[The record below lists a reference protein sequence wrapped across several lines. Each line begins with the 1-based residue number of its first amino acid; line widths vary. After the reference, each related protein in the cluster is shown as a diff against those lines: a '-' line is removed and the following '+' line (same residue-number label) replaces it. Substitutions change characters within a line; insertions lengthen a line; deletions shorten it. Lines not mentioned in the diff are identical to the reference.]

1 MNPEQVAEAVPVD
14 ALSSW
19 VAANVPKSRGPLTVS
34 HLSGGSSNLTFRV
47 QDDINDWVLRRPPVG
62 AFLATANDMGRE
74 FRVQTGLQ
82 HTDVPVPTTV
92 AMCEDD
98 SVIGVPFYLMNFV
111 DGIVYSDTDQ
121 VAHLTEQQAFA
132 ASNELIDVL
141 AQLHAVDFEAVG
153 LGQLGKPVGF
163 LERQINR
170 WCTQWEKSKQRDLP
184 AVDEVAQRLKRSIP
198 THTDASIVHGDYSFN
213 NTMWSRTNPARMVAV
228 LDWEMST
235 LGDPLTDLG
244 MVSVYWGE
252 AGEIMWRSR
261 SPQPHRLNPGFPSGD
276 HLLARYEQT
285 SGRSIRDIDVY
296 RVLAVFKLSIITEGA
311 LARIKA
317 TRPDEDTAR
326 TENTIA
332 ELANL
337 ALEMANSSSVPTLR
351 GHYSAS

>member
-121 VAHLTEQQAFA
+121 VAHLTEQQALA

-337 ALEMANSSSVPTLR
+337 ALEMANSSSVSTLR
-351 GHYSAS
+351 GV

>member
-1 MNPEQVAEAVPVD
+1 MNSDQVAEAVPLD
-14 ALSSW
+14 ALSAW
-19 VAANVPKSRGPLTVS
+19 VTANVPGSQGPIKVS

-47 QDDINDWVLRRPPVG
+47 QDDANDWVLRRPPVG

-74 FRVQTGLQ
+74 YRVQTGLQ
-82 HTDVPVPTTV
+82 NTDVPVPRTI
-92 AMCEDD
+92 AMCEDE
-98 SVIGVPFYLMNFV
+98 SIIGVPFYLMTFV

-121 VAHLTEQQAFA
+121 VAHLDQSQALA
-132 ASNELIDVL
+132 ATDELIDVL
-141 AQLHAVDFEAVG
+141 AQLHSVDFEAVG
-153 LGQLGKPVGF
+153 LGQLGKPSGF

-170 WCTQWEKSKQRDLP
+170 WCLQWEKSKQRELP
-184 AVDEVAQRLKRSIP
+184 AIDEVAARLKRSVP

-213 NTMWSRTNPARMVAV
+213 NTMWSRTDPAKMVAV

-276 HLLARYEQT
+276 HLLARYEAS
-285 SGRSIRDIDVY
+285 SGRSIQDIDVY

-317 TRPDEDTAR
+317 TRPDEDTTR
-326 TENTIA
+326 TEDTIA
-332 ELANL
+332 ELAELALNL
-337 ALEMANSSSVPTLR
+337 ATTSSVASLR
-351 GHYSAS
+351 G

>member
-1 MNPEQVAEAVPVD
+1 MNPEQVAEAVPTD
-14 ALSSW
+14 ALSQW
-19 VAANVPKSRGPLTVS
+19 ITANVASARGPIDVT

-47 QDDINDWVLRRPPVG
+47 RDDANDWVLRRPPVG

-74 FRVQTGLQ
+74 YRVQTGLRT
-82 HTDVPVPTTV
+82 TDVPVPQTV

-98 SVIGVPFYLMNFV
+98 TVIGVPFYLMNFV

-121 VAHLTEQQAFA
+121 VAHLDETQALA
-132 ASNELIDVL
+132 ATDELIDVL
-141 AQLHAVDFEAVG
+141 ARLHAVDFEAVG
-153 LGQLGKPVGF
+153 LGQLGKPAGF
-163 LERQINR
+163 LERQVNR

-184 AVDEVAQRLKRSIP
+184 AIDEVAKRLQRSIP
-198 THTDASIVHGDYSFN
+198 AHTDASIVHGDYSFN
-213 NTMWSRTNPARMVAV
+213 NTMWSRSDPSKMVAV

-252 AGEIMWRSR
+252 AGALMWRNR
-261 SPQPHRLNPGFPSGD
+261 SPQPHRTNPGFPAGD
-276 HLLARYEQT
+276 HLLARYEAT
-285 SGRSIRDIDVY
+285 SSRSIRDIDVY

-317 TRPDEDTAR
+317 TRPDEDTTT

-332 ELANL
+332 ELAEL
-337 ALEMANSSSVPTLR
+337 ALNMASSSSIASLR
-351 GHYSAS
+351 GA